1 MGHARHGGNV
11 EESQV
16 MPALRQIEKDLLADC
31 TVDGH
36 AVEVVRPQRTAGG
49 KIHRREPDFLT
60 DPAESAKAAGLRYVS
75 DTVPGIARKRTGKG
89 FSYIDPDGKR
99 IGQVNVLQRI
109 KTLGIPPAWI
119 MVWICPDPDGH
130 LQADGRDARNRK
142 QYRYHPRWRT
152 IRDEIKY
159 HRMIAFGHALPRIRA
174 GLERDLA
181 LPELSRQKV
190 LATVV
195 SLLEVTLIRVGKE
208 EYARQ
213 NGSFGLTTM
222 LCRHVKVSGA
232 SIRFRFRGKHG
243 IQHRIDVNDERL
255 ALIVKQCQDLP
266 GQELFQYLDADG
278 ACHTIDSAD
287 INRYLE
293 QISGQ
298 AFTAKDFRTF
308 VGTVLAACALREFEA
323 FDSQTQAKQN
333 VMRAIELVAKRL
345 GNTRTV
351 CRKCYIHPA
360 IIDAYLAG
368 SLVHTLRQRAES
380 ELAQSLDEL
389 KPEEA
394 AVLVFLQQWLKRETE
409 PPE

>member
-1 MGHARHGGNV
+1 MLNSRKTKQA
-11 EESQV
+11 
-16 MPALRQIEKDLLADC
+16 ILADGR
-31 TVDGH
+31 VNSP
-36 AVEVVRPQRTAGG
+36 EVRELRPQLYAGG
-49 KIHRREPDFLT
+49 KVQRREADSLA
-60 DPAESAKAAGLRYVS
+60 DPAASAKAAGLRYVS
-75 DTVPGIARKRTGKG
+75 DTTPGIARIRIGKG
-89 FSYIDPDGKR
+89 FCYIDTGGKR
-99 IGQVNVLQRI
+99 IGEGNVLERI
-109 KTLGIPPAWI
+109 KNLAIPPAWI
-119 MVWICPDPDGH
+119 KVWICADPDGH
-130 LQADGRDARNRK
+130 LQADGRDARDRK
-142 QYRYHPRWRT
+142 QYRYHPRWRA
-152 IRDEIKY
+152 IRDHTKY

-174 GLERDLA
+174 RLERDLA
-181 LPELSRQKV
+181 LPELPRQKV

-195 SLLEVTLIRVGKE
+195 SLLEATLIRVGKE

-222 LCRHVKVSGA
+222 RGRHVEVSGA
-232 SIRFRFRGKHG
+232 SIRFRFRGKSG
-243 IQHRIDVNDERL
+243 IQHSIDVNNKRL
-255 ALIVKQCQDLP
+255 AQIVKQCQDLP

-287 INRYLE
+287 INQYLE

-308 VGTVLAACALREFEA
+308 VGTVLAAWALREFEA

-345 GNTRTV
+345 GNTKTV

-360 IIDAYLAG
+360 VIDAYLAG

-380 ELAQSLDEL
+380 ELTQSLDKL

-394 AVLVFLQQWLKRETE
+394 AVLAFLQQWLKRETE
-409 PPE
+409 AAEG